1 MKKKQQ
7 PGLKRA
13 KKELKRKK
21 RKRAS
26 AARSGK

>member
-21 RKRAS
+21 KKRAL
-26 AARSGK
+26 ARSGK